1 MIEQTNYDYIT
12 IINIQDNSLDLEF
25 DSDDFQSLVKCLSR
39 RTNCIR
45 LEEIW
50 HSRQNNY
57 LAYDY
62 KPFNSMGFKYI
73 ASLYYK
79 DIEQVK
85 FADFV
90 LDKEIQKRKEL
101 DKLLLLEAN

>member
-12 IINIQDNSLDLEF
+12 VINMQDNSLDLEL
-25 DSDDFQSLVKCLSR
+25 DSDDFQSLIEWLSL
-39 RTNCIR
+39 RTNCTN
-45 LEEIW
+45 LKEEW
-50 HSRQNNY
+50 YSKYNNY
-57 LAYDY
+57 VAFNY
-62 KPFNSMGFKYI
+62 KPFCSEGFKYI
-73 ASLYYK
+73 ARLYYK

-101 DKLLLLEAN
+101 DKLLLI